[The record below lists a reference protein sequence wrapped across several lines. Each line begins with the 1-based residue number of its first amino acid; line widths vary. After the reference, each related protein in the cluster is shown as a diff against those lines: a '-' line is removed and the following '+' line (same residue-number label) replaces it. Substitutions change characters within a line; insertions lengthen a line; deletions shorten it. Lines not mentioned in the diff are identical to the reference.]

1 MNLFQ
6 TNSKK
11 TSLILAVVVSSTA
24 ICSRAIAAD
33 AIFEL
38 DAGAD
43 RETDGVF
50 VFDTVPSNSSTD
62 FANGKTFTVLDGS
75 SHDVSGTIDH
85 LTDGLGQTNGDSCCG
100 PDSESFF
107 AGPAG
112 AEDNLRI
119 QLDLEVN
126 VPIAEINSYSWH
138 NNSRAPQIYN
148 VYGAINPKNNA
159 PDFDA
164 AGFQESAD
172 LTALGYTLIASVDS
186 MSLGGAG
193 GQVGVSITGDVGT
206 YRYLLFDIAPPTWQV
221 GTRATFFGEIDVVP
235 TGPVS
240 VPLKITEF
248 DHDSELK
255 TVTLT
260 WDSTPETSY
269 AVKYSSNM
277 EEWDSDLDDGVKA
290 DDGDTTTR
298 TFDVSGLASASGKLF
313 LRIERN

>member
-1 MNLFQ
+1 MSLFQ
-6 TNSKK
+6 ATYQKM
-11 TSLILAVVVSSTA
+11 SLIILTIMSITFISNRVM
-24 ICSRAIAAD
+24 AAD
-33 AIFEL
+33 AVFEL

-43 RETDGVF
+43 REVEGIF

-112 AEDNLRI
+112 AEGNLRI
-119 QLDLEVN
+119 QLDLEVS
-126 VPIAEINSYSWH
+126 VLIAEINSYSWH

-148 VYGAINPKNNA
+148 VYGAINPNNNA

-172 LTALGYTLIASVDS
+172 LAALGYTLIASVDS

-240 VPLKITEF
+240 IPLKITEF

-260 WDSTPETSY
+260 WDSIPETSY
-269 AVKYSSNM
+269 AIKYSTNM

-298 TFDVSGLASASGKLF
+298 TFDVSGLAGASGKLF

>member
-1 MNLFQ
+1 MNTPQNNYRKLL
-6 TNSKK
+6 
-11 TSLILAVVVSSTA
+11 LIVTTVLSSTLV
-24 ICSRAIAAD
+24 SNRAMGAD

-43 RETDGVF
+43 RETDGTF
-50 VFDTVPSNSSTD
+50 VFDTIPSNSSTD

-107 AGPAG
+107 AGPTG

-148 VYGAINPKNNA
+148 VYGAINPNNNA

-172 LTALGYTLIASVDS
+172 LAALGYTLIASVDS

-235 TGPVS
+235 AGPVS
-240 VPLKITEF
+240 VPFKITEF
-248 DHDSELK
+248 HYNSELE

-260 WDSTPETSY
+260 WDSIPKTSY
-269 AVKYSSNM
+269 AVKYSTNM
-277 EEWDSDLDDGVKA
+277 EDWDSDLDDGVKA
-290 DDGDTTTR
+290 DDGDTTTS
-298 TFDVSGLASASGKLF
+298 TFDVRGLASASGKLF